1 MRRAKFFMLLM
12 GLMGSVISFGQSNGT
27 IFPFSDPEKFN
38 AYFDGLDVEKIY
50 FRRTVDGPIEHDWV
64 YNGKLSP
71 RLATPAFFERLK
83 AGIEFKMEAQFVVS
97 EDWRFDW
104 IQVRFMGDSWRTYS
118 KGLKDYGWLWESG
131 HQLGGY
137 MISCDANGLFL
148 SSGKAIT
155 YIPYTQI
162 RNVRRGTA
170 HQSGNSDDLGIFLIG
185 AFFHNTSGLSAGKVH
200 RSNGDSTGYNFEEWV
215 SNRANFQV
223 SKYKVADY
231 PLMMVRVGR
240 RQFEVD
246 VVGDKNMEID
256 SLEVLCNKMMLGMVT
271 HRYEVIK
278 TNENGEPYTQR
289 TSVLNKF
296 FGKNEVIATADRV
309 GIPTLVLEEDEPKVK
324 SVDSSVTVGATAAEP
339 KIEKVAEV
347 KIASPVV
354 YTAKEKPATM
364 PSSNPETTAAPKE
377 TSNIKS
383 DGVAAVKP
391 LFDQRRNMKI
401 DWAYQGFDPSSVDIK
416 LMKKLFYIKKNVL
429 TTEALGLLTNRN
441 DAQFF
446 AMMLITN
453 NGLILNSLVKFTPEQ
468 ALLLEKLIPLYAEDA
483 TAEST
488 LNAGEMSDV
497 DIKNFELLYK
507 KLSH

>member
-1 MRRAKFFMLLM
+1 MLLL
-12 GLMGSVISFGQSNGT
+12 GLMGSVVSFGQSNGT

-71 RLATPAFFERLK
+71 RLATAAFFEKLK
-83 AGIEFKMEAQFVVS
+83 AGKEFYMEAQFVVS
-97 EDWRFDW
+97 EEWRFDW

-118 KGLKDYGWLWESG
+118 KGLKDYSWLWESG

-155 YIPYTQI
+155 YIPYTKI

-170 HQSGNSDDLGIFLIG
+170 YQSRNSGYYGGDMGFLLLG

-200 RSNGDSTGYNFEEWV
+200 RSNGDSTGNNFEEWV

-223 SKYKVADY
+223 SKYKVADF

-246 VVGDKNMEID
+246 VVGDKNIESD
-256 SLEVLCNKMMLGMVT
+256 SLEVLCNKIMLGMVT

-278 TNENGEPYTQR
+278 TNEKGEPYTQR
-289 TSVLNKF
+289 TGVLNKF
-296 FGKNEVIATADRV
+296 FGKNEVIATADHV

-324 SVDSSVTVGATAAEP
+324 PVDTSGTVGATAAEP
-339 KIEKVAEV
+339 QKEKVAEV
-347 KIASPVV
+347 KSATPVV
-354 YTAKEKPATM
+354 YTVKEKPATM

-377 TSNIKS
+377 TANIKS

-416 LMKKLFYIKKNVL
+416 LMKKLVYIKKNAL
-429 TTEALGLLTNRN
+429 TTEAMGLLTNRN

-453 NGLILNSLVKFTPEQ
+453 NGLMLNTLVKFTPEQ
-468 ALLLEKLIPLYAEDA
+468 VLLLEKLIPLYAEDA

-488 LNAGEMSDV
+488 LHAGEMSDV
-497 DIKNFELLYK
+497 DINNLELLYK
-507 KLSH
+507 KLSQ